1 MKQPD
6 NTNTTNKK
14 QDIKAMNGQRH
25 AYQATINDPI
35 PKGWDHHR
43 IKEELITGFPTLKY
57 FCMSDEIGDKGTY
70 HTHFYCIFSSR
81 VRFSTMKKHFPEA
94 HIEAAHGN
102 VQSNIDYIRKSG
114 KWADTE
120 KSETCV
126 EGTFEEW
133 GTIPAQ
139 KGKRQDMEEL
149 YELVK
154 AGYSDAEIIAMNN
167 DYLLLIETINRL
179 RTTLLIEKYKNVRR
193 LDLKVT
199 YISGATGTGKTR
211 GILDTYGDG
220 EVYRVTDYLHPFDN
234 YQCQP
239 VLVFEEFRSSLK
251 ISDMLNY
258 CDIYPIELPARY
270 ANKYACYEYVFLTS
284 NIPLEEQYPEIQQ
297 DSPETWKAF
306 LRRIH
311 EVQIYD
317 EDGTIRVYD
326 SVEKYLCRDEDF
338 HVNFHVIKPGEENP
352 FTQGRENAGETPEE

>member
-14 QDIKAMNGQRH
+14 KDIKAMNVQRH
-25 AYQATINDPI
+25 AYQGTINDPI

-70 HTHFYCIFSSR
+70 HTHFYGIFSSR
-81 VRFSTMKKHFPEA
+81 VRFSTVKKHFPEA
-94 HIEAAHGN
+94 HIEAAHGS
-102 VQSNIDYIRKSG
+102 VQANIDYIRKSG
-114 KWADTE
+114 KWQDTD
-120 KSETCV
+120 KAETKV
-126 EGTFEEW
+126 EGSFEEW
-133 GTIPAQ
+133 GTIPTQ
-139 KGKRQDMEEL
+139 KGKREDMAEL

-154 AGYSDAEIIAMNN
+154 AGYSDADILAMNN
-167 DYLLLIETINRL
+167 DYILYLDKINKT
-179 RTTLLIEKYKNVRR
+179 RTTLLIEKYKNIRR

-270 ANKYACYEYVFLTS
+270 ANKYASYERAFVVS
-284 NIPLEEQYPEIQQ
+284 NIPLEEQYPEVQQ

-311 EVQIYD
+311 EVRIYQ

-326 SVEKYLCRDEDF
+326 SVEKYLRRDEDF
-338 HVNFHVIKPGEENP
+338 HVIQPGEINPFIQEAENP
-352 FTQGRENAGETPEE
+352 QNNTEAGE